1 MDRVEQP
8 ALLAESGA
16 IALPRSAGARNA
28 RWWSGGLARLKLIY
42 SNPSGAIGATLLL
55 LNLVLVLIG
64 PAAAP
69 YSETKLNSLYTLNPP
84 SSQFWFGTD
93 EFGRDVFSR
102 ILHGARPTL
111 VLAFASTLVGVAVGS
126 AIGLAAGYYGGKI
139 DEILMRL
146 MDGFMAFPTLIL
158 AMLIV
163 TMLGPDPINVTIS
176 IAVVFFPRAAR
187 VVRSV
192 ALQIR
197 TQEFVDAARVRGE
210 SDHYIIFREM
220 LPNAWNVIVVELSI
234 RLSYAILLAA
244 SLAFLGVGYQPPSP
258 AWGLMVKEGKEY
270 IQIASWLVIFPS
282 LAVASASIG
291 AVLLGDSIK
300 QLLAYRGGGTD

>member
-1 MDRVEQP
+1 MDRVEP
-8 ALLAESGA
+8 AAA
-16 IALPRSAGARNA
+16 VALPRPAEAPRV
-28 RWWSGGLARLKLIY
+28 RWWSGALARLRLVY
-42 SNPSGAIGATLLL
+42 ANPSGAIGATLLL
-55 LNLVLVLIG
+55 LNLFLVLFG
-64 PAAAP
+64 PALAP
-69 YSETKLNSLYTLNPP
+69 YSETKLNSLYTLQPP
-84 SSQFWFGTD
+84 SSQFFFGTD

-111 VLAFASTLVGVAVGS
+111 VLAFGSTLLGVAIGS
-126 AIGLAAGYYGGKI
+126 AIGLTAGYYGGKI
-139 DEILMRL
+139 DELLMRL
-146 MDGFMAFPTLIL
+146 MDVFMAFPTLIL
-158 AMLIV
+158 AMLII
-163 TMLGPDPINVTIS
+163 TMLGPAPINVMLS

-192 ALQIR
+192 ALQVG

-210 SDHYIIFREM
+210 SDRYIIGREM

-282 LAVASASIG
+282 IAVASASVG

-300 QLLAYRGGGTD
+300 QLLAYRGEQTD